1 MQEEKTNVMR
11 FLEQKKVVYRPHWYA
26 CPDGAVDGI
35 SVAALLGKDAETV
48 FKTLVTQGASKKY
61 YVFVIPAQRELDLK
75 AAAKAAGEKSIQMLR
90 QAELLP
96 LTGYVHGGCSP
107 LGMKKQLTTFLD
119 ASAQGLASVTVSA
132 GRIGAQVELDP
143 ESVDACRGAL
153 DGLGVPY
160 VEGKTWTTDA
170 FFRETRGKAAR
181 RREQGCVSVEM
192 ECASLAAVAQFRG
205 VRFAQF
211 FYATDTVD
219 DGGWD
224 SGILHEKGLG
234 LEEVCFQAAV
244 ETGKRLAALDKS
256 EK

>member
-11 FLEQKKVVYRPHWYA
+11 FLAQKKVVYRPHWYA

-143 ESVDACRGAL
+143 EVLCRL
-153 DGLGVPY
+153 V
-160 VEGKTWTTDA
+160 
-170 FFRETRGKAAR
+170 RGR
-181 RREQGCVSVEM
+181 F
-192 ECASLAAVAQFRG
+192 AAVSKEPA
-205 VRFAQF
+205 
-211 FYATDTVD
+211 
-219 DGGWD
+219 
-224 SGILHEKGLG
+224 S
-234 LEEVCFQAAV
+234 
-244 ETGKRLAALDKS
+244 
-256 EK
+256 